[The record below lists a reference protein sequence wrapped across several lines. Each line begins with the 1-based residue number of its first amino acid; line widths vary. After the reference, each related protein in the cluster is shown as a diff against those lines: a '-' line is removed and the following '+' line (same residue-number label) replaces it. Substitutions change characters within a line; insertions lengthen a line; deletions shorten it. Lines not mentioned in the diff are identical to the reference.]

1 MGSFSRS
8 SLVAA
13 TPEEVWARITTP
25 AGVNHELGPLLR
37 MTWPPEVESLDPAH
51 VQLGT
56 RLFRSWVLLLG
67 VIPVDY
73 DDITLVRLEPGRGF
87 SERSSMLTQRVWQHE
102 RTLEGVGERATR
114 VTDRLAW
121 EPRLGLPGA
130 LFAPTFK
137 AVFAWRHRR
146 LRSHFGMP
154 RTALLYDSDCGLCR
168 AVLGAILALDR
179 GERLR
184 PVAID
189 SDEARSLTP
198 RMSDEQR
205 AASFHLVEA
214 DGTVRSAGEAL
225 AQLIPPLRAAPRMSE
240 LGYRAVADNRSVL
253 GKLIPAGLK
262 ERADR
267 RIRSRSG

>member
-1 MGSFSRS
+1 VGSFSRS

-13 TPEEVWARITTP
+13 APEEVWARITTP

-37 MTWPPEVESLDPAH
+37 MTWPAEVESLDPAD
-51 VQLGT
+51 VELGT

-73 DDITLVRLEPGRGF
+73 DDLTLVRLEPGRGF

-154 RTALLYDSDCGLCR
+154 PTALLYDSDCGLCR
-168 AVLGAILALDR
+168 AVLGVMLALDR
-179 GERLR
+179 AERLR

-189 SDEARSLTP
+189 SAEARSLTP
-198 RMSDEQR
+198 QMTDEQR

-214 DGTVRSAGEAL
+214 DGTVHSAGAAL
-225 AQLIPPLRAAPRMSE
+225 AQLIPPLRAAPRVSE
-240 LGYRAVADNRSVL
+240 LGYRAVAGNRGLL
-253 GKLIPAGLK
+253 GRVIPSGLK

-267 RIRSRSG
+267 RIRSRAG